1 MNKESFK
8 KQKEKLQEEKKKL
21 EKQLSS
27 LARKNKNIKDDWITK
42 YPKLKSG
49 SLEERADEVEE
60 YGNLLSVAYSLEIEL
75 KKVNEALKK
84 TKGKN
89 YGICKKCKK
98 AISKGRLEAYPQ
110 AKYCIKCQP

>member
-1 MNKESFK
+1 MDKQFLK

-21 EKQLSS
+21 EKRLSS

-49 SLEERADEVEE
+49 GLEEGADEVEE
-60 YGNLLSVAYSLEIEL
+60 YGNLLSVAYSLEVEL

-89 YGICKKCKK
+89 YGICEKCKK
-98 AISKGRLEAYPQ
+98 TISKRRLEVYPQ
-110 AKYCIKCQP
+110 AKYCIKCQA